1 MTFKV
6 CLNNNFFAIGNLVA
20 SANGIHYELGKDY
33 GPHQAINGDTGI
45 SWGNLCVI
53 VGALSPWFQLDMAES
68 YCIHS
73 VKVFDRA
80 FGDGG
85 GKFLYTND
93 YLMLN

>member
-1 MTFKV
+1 M
-6 CLNNNFFAIGNLVA
+6 
-20 SANGIHYELGKDY
+20 SEIHYEIGHDF
-33 GPHQAINGDTGI
+33 GPHKAINGDTNAN
-45 SWGNLCVI
+45 WGNLCI
-53 VGALSPWFQLDMAES
+53 AAAAPSPWFQLDMAES

-73 VKVFDRA
+73 VRVYDRA

>member
-1 MTFKV
+1 M
-6 CLNNNFFAIGNLVA
+6 NE
-20 SANGIHYELGKDY
+20 IHYEPGKDY

-80 FGDGG
+80 FGDGN
-85 GKFLYTND
+85 GKFVYASD
-93 YLMLN
+93 YLMHSFTNLYNSFLFSVSFIKNDKK